1 MKPRIYTPSETDF
14 STNGLGILRDCSYVE
29 ITEEANGKYELE
41 LEYPLGTRFDEYFED
56 DYQIKAKPNDQEDY
70 HIFYID
76 DKDVD
81 TFMDT
86 VTVYAKSRTYRLG
99 RRAVTKVEVDSQ
111 TAQNAMKLIE
121 NGMDKSSDIRLYS
134 DISTT
139 SSTTFEARN
148 VLNCI
153 AGEQG
158 SLLQY
163 WGGEIKRE
171 PFRLSLL
178 KRRGRDNIGTIRY
191 GKDLAGLKIK
201 LDWSGMKTRI
211 IPYVDAQGAEG
222 TSNRIYGNVV
232 NSPLVDKYPDVR
244 TEFVQFTEDQ
254 GVKDLNSLNKVATN
268 YFKSINPGCDKPKI
282 SITIEFDKLTD
293 SEEAKEFARIRNYGL
308 FDTFHVYHKKYD
320 IYLESKVTGI
330 VYDTL
335 NEKTKTL
342 VAGDA
347 QVAFYQQQTNQF
359 QEKLKEYATNSYM
372 SGFTD
377 YVSSMITGGGQAGGH
392 VVLWPKT
399 QPSNILIMDTP
410 DINTA
415 KHVIRLN
422 KNGIAFSKNGW
433 NGPFNSAWTIDSVFN
448 ADFILTGKIIAEVFE
463 TSFNALGD
471 QLKLVAGALQAWNNG
486 KKIME
491 MTKKGMEFWSGNKSI
506 GTIGTEG
513 NPFPELV
520 VGADSDGN
528 PIFADFDGKA
538 LQINL
543 DSNGEAALISSKKG
557 AGIIVGNNDIYL
569 INKKVHIIADTTDVN
584 GKLLLNGREVYPGQG
599 GGPSGNPGD
608 WDGTYPTG
616 ITSSADKFAWQ
627 WWVYLIARGF
637 SKAATAG
644 ILGNIRGEV
653 GPEMNPNTEQVGGPG
668 FGGVQWDG
676 SSYPLVGAPTWNGRE
691 YVQRL
696 MAEAG
701 ITDDYTGTKAQSA
714 LIDWCMYNGQWLGK
728 VSPTSVSGFK
738 SMSDPKA
745 AAYTFEENFERPAT
759 AHPERQGWAQTWY
772 DKFKNLEITRPN
784 SDIVSIAKGWLGW
797 FYYLMVH
804 PSSDLGD
811 LNNPNKSGGTDC
823 SGFVWLVLN
832 KAGYRVPA
840 NMQWY
845 TGSMTSDA
853 RGSRNWLTEIS
864 QSQSRAGDIVIYN
877 LGGGA
882 GSNGHTAILLEP
894 YKGDS
899 TQIIQMGGD
908 SRYSGVNIS
917 TIGYSFG
924 SLLSGDRCL
933 ARAVK

>member
-1 MKPRIYTPSETDF
+1 MKPRIYEPSETDF

-29 ITEEANGKYELE
+29 IIEEANGKYELE

-56 DYQIKAKPNDQEDY
+56 DYQIKAKPNDQEEY

-121 NGMDKSSDIRLYS
+121 NGMDKASDIRLYS

-163 WGGEIKRE
+163 WGGEMKRE
-171 PFRLSLL
+171 PFKLSLL
-178 KRRGRDNIGTIRY
+178 KRRGRDNVGTIRY
-191 GKDLAGLKIK
+191 GKDLMGLKIK

-222 TSNRIYGNVV
+222 TANRIYGNVV
-232 NSPLVDKYPDVR
+232 DSPLVENYSDVR
-244 TEFVQFTEDQ
+244 TEHIQFTEEQ
-254 GVKDLNSLNKVATN
+254 GAKDLNSLNKVAAN

-282 SITIEFDKLTD
+282 SITIEFDKLID

-342 VAGDA
+342 VAGDT

-399 QPSNILIMDTP
+399 QPSNILIMDTA

-433 NGPFNSAWTIDSVFN
+433 NGPFNSAWTIDSIFN
-448 ADFILTGKIIAEVFE
+448 ADFIRTGTIIADVLE
-463 TSFNALGD
+463 TSFNKLGD
-471 QLKLVAGALQAWNNG
+471 QLRIVSGALQIINN
-486 KKIME
+486 KKKVME
-491 MTKKGMEFWSGNKSI
+491 LTKKGMQFLSKSGEI
-506 GTIGTEG
+506 GTIGTTDSAG
-513 NPFPELV
+513 NPFPKAVTPTPIEENALV
-520 VGADSDGN
+520 IRANGS
-528 PIFADFDGKA
+528 GKY
-538 LQINL
+538 I
-543 DSNGEAALISSKKG
+543 LISAVQEKG
-557 AGIIVGNNDIYL
+557 FIMLG
-569 INKKVHIIADTTDVN
+569 N
-584 GKLLLNGREVYPGQG
+584 GKTYHFGDLDIQGKLTINSREVFPGQG
-599 GGPSGNPGD
+599 GGGGEGGSGE
-608 WDGTYPTG
+608 WDGTYPAG

-653 GPEMNPNTEQVGGPG
+653 GPGMNPNTSQVGGPG

-676 SSYPLVGAPTWNGRE
+676 SSYPLIGAPTWDGRE

-696 MAEAG
+696 MAKAG

-714 LIDWCMYNGQWLGK
+714 LIDWCCYNGQWLGR
-728 VSPTSVSGFK
+728 VQPTSVAEFK
-738 SMSDPKA
+738 KITDPA
-745 AAYTFEENFERPAT
+745 QAAYVFEENFERPAA
-759 AHPERQGWAQTWY
+759 AHPERQSWATEWFNR
-772 DKFKNLEITRPN
+772 FKDLTI
-784 SDIVSIAKGWLGW
+784 SKGGGAILDVAKSWLGY
-797 FYYLMVH
+797 FYYIQLH

-811 LNNPNKSGGTDC
+811 FLNPNKSGGTDC

-832 KAGYRVPA
+832 KAGYNVPG

-845 TGSMTSDA
+845 TGSMTADA
-853 RGSRNWLTEIS
+853 RGSKRWLREIS
-864 QSQSRAGDIVIYN
+864 SSEAKAGDIVIVN
-877 LGGGA
+877 QGSGA
-882 GSNGHTAILLEP
+882 GNNGHTAILTED
-894 YKGDS
+894 YHGHQTK
-899 TQIIQMGGD
+899 IIEMGGMN
-908 SRYSGVNIS
+908 SNGV
-917 TIGYSFG
+917 GYGRIDLSFG
-924 SLLSGDRCL
+924 YLLNGGDFCL
-933 ARAVK
+933 ARPIKK

>member
-1 MKPRIYTPSETDF
+1 MKPRIYAPSETDF

-99 RRAVTKVEVDSQ
+99 RRAVTKVGVDSQ

-178 KRRGRDNIGTIRY
+178 KRRGRDNIGAIRY

-342 VAGDA
+342 VAGDT

-448 ADFILTGKIIAEVFE
+448 ADFIRTGTIIADVLE
-463 TSFNALGD
+463 TSFNKLGD
-471 QLKLVAGALQAWNNG
+471 QLRLVSGALQILNN
-486 KKIME
+486 KKKVME
-491 MTKKGMEFWSGNKSI
+491 LTKKGMEFWGADKSI
-506 GTIGTEG
+506 GTIGTTDSAG
-513 NPFPELV
+513 NPFPKAVTPTPIEDNALV
-520 VGADSDGN
+520 IRANG
-528 PIFADFDGKA
+528 DGKY
-538 LQINL
+538 I
-543 DSNGEAALISSKKG
+543 LISAVQEKG
-557 AGIIVGNNDIYL
+557 FAMLG
-569 INKKVHIIADTTDVN
+569 N
-584 GKLLLNGREVYPGQG
+584 GKTYHFGDLDIQGKLTINGRKVFPGQG
-599 GGPSGNPGD
+599 GGGGEGGSGE
-608 WDGTYPTG
+608 WDGTYPSG

-653 GPEMNPNTEQVGGPG
+653 GPGMNPNTAQVGGPG

-676 SSYPLVGAPTWNGRE
+676 SSYPLVGTPTWNGRE

-696 MAEAG
+696 MAKAG

-714 LIDWCMYNGQWLGK
+714 LIDWCCYNGQWLGR
-728 VSPTSVSGFK
+728 VQPTSVADFK
-738 SMSDPKA
+738 KIADPA
-745 AAYTFEENFERPAT
+745 QAAYAFEENFERPAA
-759 AHPERQGWAQTWY
+759 AHPERQNWAKEWFNR
-772 DKFKNLEITRPN
+772 FKDLTI
-784 SDIVSIAKGWLGW
+784 SKGGGAILDVAKNWLGY
-797 FYYLMVH
+797 FYYIQLH

-811 LNNPNKSGGTDC
+811 FLNPNKSGGTDC

-832 KAGYRVPA
+832 KAGYSVPG

-845 TGSMTSDA
+845 TGSMTADA
-853 RGSRNWLTEIS
+853 RGSRRWLREIS
-864 QSQSRAGDIVIYN
+864 SNEAKAGDIVIVN
-877 LGGGA
+877 QGSGA
-882 GSNGHTAILLEP
+882 GNNGHTAILTED
-894 YKGDS
+894 YHGYQTK
-899 TQIIQMGGD
+899 IIEMGGMN
-908 SRYSGVNIS
+908 SNGV
-917 TIGYSFG
+917 GYGRIDLSFG
-924 SLLSGDRCL
+924 YMLNGVDFCL
-933 ARAVK
+933 ARPIKK

>member
-1 MKPRIYTPSETDF
+1 MKPRIYAPSETEF

-99 RRAVTKVEVDSQ
+99 RRAVTKVEIDSQ

-342 VAGDA
+342 VAGDT

-448 ADFILTGKIIAEVFE
+448 ADFIRTGTIIADVLE
-463 TSFNALGD
+463 TSFNKLGD
-471 QLKLVAGALQAWNNG
+471 QLRLVSGALQILNN
-486 KKIME
+486 KKKVME
-491 MTKKGMEFWSGNKSI
+491 LTKKGMEFWGADKSI
-506 GTIGTEG
+506 GTIGTTDSAG
-513 NPFPELV
+513 NPFPKAVTPTPIEDNALV
-520 VGADSDGN
+520 IRANGA
-528 PIFADFDGKA
+528 GKY
-538 LQINL
+538 I
-543 DSNGEAALISSKKG
+543 LISAVQEKG
-557 AGIIVGNNDIYL
+557 FVMLG
-569 INKKVHIIADTTDVN
+569 N
-584 GKLLLNGREVYPGQG
+584 GKTYHFGDLDVQGKLTINGREVFPGQG
-599 GGPSGNPGD
+599 GGPDNPGD
-608 WDGTYPTG
+608 WDGNYPPEVT
-616 ITSSADKFAWQ
+616 TSADKFAWEL
-627 WWVYLIARGF
+627 WVYLLSKGY
-637 SKAATAG
+637 SKASIAG
-644 ILGNIRGEV
+644 ILGNVQGEV
-653 GPEMNPNTEQVGGPG
+653 GLGMNPDTAQVGGPAYG
-668 FGGVQWDG
+668 IVQWDG
-676 SSYPLVGAPTWNGRE
+676 SAYPLVGPATYDGRT
-691 YVQRL
+691 YVTNL
-696 MAEAG
+696 FNAAG
-701 ITDDYTGTKAQSA
+701 ITEKISSMSGQAK
-714 LIDWCMYNGQWLGK
+714 LLDWCMYNGQWLGR

-738 SMSDPKA
+738 TMTDPQA
-745 AAYTFEENFERPAT
+745 AAYTFEENFERPAA
-759 AHPERQGWAQTWY
+759 AHPERQGYAQTWY
-772 DKFKNLEITRPN
+772 DKFKDLEITKPN
-784 SDIVSIAKGWLGW
+784 NDIVSIAKGWLGW
-797 FYYLMVH
+797 FYYVQLH

-811 LNNPNKSGGTDC
+811 LSNPNKSGGTDC

-832 KAGYRVPA
+832 KAGYSVPA

-864 QSQSRAGDIVIYN
+864 DSQSRAGDIVIYN
-877 LGGGA
+877 QGDGA
-882 GSNGHTAILLEP
+882 GNNGHTAILLEA
-894 YKGDS
+894 YKGND
-899 TQIIQMGGD
+899 TQIIEMGGD

-917 TIGYSFG
+917 TIGYAFG
-924 SLLSGDRCL
+924 SLLNGDRCL

>member
-1 MKPRIYTPSETDF
+1 MKPRIYAPSETDF

-121 NGMDKSSDIRLYS
+121 NGMDKSSDILLYS

-139 SSTTFEARN
+139 SSTIFEARN

-308 FDTFHVYHKKYD
+308 FDTFRVYHKKYD
-320 IYLESKVTGI
+320 IYLESKVTGV

-342 VAGDA
+342 VAGDT

-448 ADFILTGKIIAEVFE
+448 ADFIRTGTIIAEVLE
-463 TSFNALGD
+463 TSFNKLGD
-471 QLKLVAGALQAWNNG
+471 QLRLVSGALQILNN
-486 KKIME
+486 KKKVME
-491 MTKKGMEFWSGNKSI
+491 LTKKGMEFWGADKSI
-506 GTIGTEG
+506 GTIGTTDSAG
-513 NPFPELV
+513 NPFPKAVTPTPIEDNALV
-520 VGADSDGN
+520 IRANG
-528 PIFADFDGKA
+528 DGKY
-538 LQINL
+538 I
-543 DSNGEAALISSKKG
+543 LISAVQEKG
-557 AGIIVGNNDIYL
+557 FVMLG
-569 INKKVHIIADTTDVN
+569 N
-584 GKLLLNGREVYPGQG
+584 GKTYHFGDLDIQGKLTINGREVFPGQG
-599 GGPSGNPGD
+599 GGGGEGGSGE
-608 WDGTYPTG
+608 WDGTYPSG

-653 GPEMNPNTEQVGGPG
+653 GSGMNPNTAQVGGPG

-696 MAEAG
+696 MAKAG

-714 LIDWCMYNGQWLGK
+714 LIDWCCYNGQWLGR
-728 VSPTSVSGFK
+728 VQPTSVADFK
-738 SMSDPKA
+738 KIADPA
-745 AAYTFEENFERPAT
+745 QAAYAFEENFERPAV
-759 AHPERQGWAQTWY
+759 AHPERQNWAKEWFNR
-772 DKFKNLEITRPN
+772 FKDLTI
-784 SDIVSIAKGWLGW
+784 SKGGGAILDVAKNWLGY
-797 FYYLMVH
+797 FYYIQLH

-811 LNNPNKSGGTDC
+811 FLNPNKSGGTDC

-832 KAGYRVPA
+832 KAGYNVPG

-845 TGSMTSDA
+845 TGSMTADA
-853 RGSRNWLTEIS
+853 RGSRRWLREIS
-864 QSQSRAGDIVIYN
+864 SNEAKAGDIVIVN
-877 LGGGA
+877 QGSGA
-882 GSNGHTAILLEP
+882 GNNGHTAILTED
-894 YKGDS
+894 YHGYQTK
-899 TQIIQMGGD
+899 IIEMGGMN
-908 SRYSGVNIS
+908 SNGV
-917 TIGYSFG
+917 GYGRIDLSFG
-924 SLLSGDRCL
+924 YLLNGGDFCL
-933 ARAVK
+933 ARPIKK

>member
-1 MKPRIYTPSETDF
+1 MKPRIYAPSETDF

-232 NSPLVDKYPDVR
+232 NSPLVDKYSDVR

-254 GVKDLNSLNKVATN
+254 GVKDLDSLNKVATN

-342 VAGDA
+342 VAGDT

-448 ADFILTGKIIAEVFE
+448 ADFIRTGTIIAEVLE
-463 TSFNALGD
+463 TSFNKLGD
-471 QLKLVAGALQAWNNG
+471 QLRLVSGALQILNN
-486 KKIME
+486 KKKVME
-491 MTKKGMEFWSGNKSI
+491 LTKKGMEFWGADKSI
-506 GTIGTEG
+506 GTIGTTDSAG
-513 NPFPELV
+513 NPFPDAVTPTPIEDNALV
-520 VGADSDGN
+520 IRANGS
-528 PIFADFDGKA
+528 GKY
-538 LQINL
+538 I
-543 DSNGEAALISSKKG
+543 LISALEKTG
-557 AGIIVGNNDIYL
+557 FVMLG
-569 INKKVHIIADTTDVN
+569 N
-584 GKLLLNGREVYPGQG
+584 GKTMHVGDLDIQGKLTLNGREVFPGQG
-599 GGPSGNPGD
+599 GGPSNPGD
-608 WDGTYPTG
+608 WDGNYPPEVT
-616 ITSSADKFAWQ
+616 TSADKFAWEL
-627 WWVYLIARGF
+627 WVFLLSKGY
-637 SKAATAG
+637 SKASIAG
-644 ILGNIRGEV
+644 ILGNVQEEV
-653 GPEMNPNTEQVGGPG
+653 GPNMNPDTAQVGGPAYG
-668 FGGVQWDG
+668 IVQWDG
-676 SSYPLVGAPTWNGRE
+676 SAYPLVGPPTYDGRT
-691 YVQRL
+691 YVTNL
-696 MAEAG
+696 FNAAG
-701 ITDDYTGTKAQSA
+701 IKDAISSMSGQAK
-714 LIDWCMYNGQWLGK
+714 LLDWCMYNGQWLGR
-728 VSPTSVSGFK
+728 VNPTSVSGFK
-738 SMSDPKA
+738 TMSDPKA
-745 AAYTFEENFERPAT
+745 AAYTFEENFERPAA

-772 DKFKNLEITRPN
+772 DKFKDLEVTKPN
-784 SDIVSIAKGWLGW
+784 NDIVSIAKKWLGW

-823 SGFVWLVLN
+823 SGFVWLVFN
-832 KAGYRVPA
+832 KAGYRVPG

-924 SLLSGDRCL
+924 SLLAGDRCL

>member
-1 MKPRIYTPSETDF
+1 MKPRIYAPSETDF

-222 TSNRIYGNVV
+222 TANRIYGNVV
-232 NSPLVDKYPDVR
+232 DSPLVENYPDVR
-244 TEFVQFTEDQ
+244 TEHIQFTEEQ
-254 GVKDLNSLNKVATN
+254 GAKDLNSLNKVAAN

-282 SITIEFDKLTD
+282 SITIEFDKLID

-342 VAGDA
+342 VAGDT

-399 QPSNILIMDTP
+399 QPSNILIMDTA

-448 ADFILTGKIIAEVFE
+448 ADFIRTGTIIADVLE
-463 TSFNALGD
+463 TSFNKLGD
-471 QLKLVAGALQAWNNG
+471 QLRIVSGALQIINN
-486 KKIME
+486 KKKVME
-491 MTKKGMEFWSGNKSI
+491 LTKKGMQFLSKSGEI
-506 GTIGTEG
+506 GTIGTTDSAG
-513 NPFPELV
+513 NPFPKAVTPTPIEENALV
-520 VGADSDGN
+520 IRANGSGKYILISAVQEKGFIMLGNGKTMHIGDLDIQGKLTVNGREITPGGSGGGGGGDGSTYEPKNINQNIIGN
-528 PIFADFDGKA
+528 PNIVAWLKKWTAEYGIGEYIGLAYALIQVENAGTDGTDDIMQSSESA
-538 LQINL
+538 GYPGPGYLT
-543 DSNGEAALISSKKG
+543 GEASVKQGCKHLADVLKSSFAKG
-557 AGIIVGNNDIYL
+557 VDVWGAMQSYNFGTAYVNWLASRGGKN
-569 INKKVHIIADTTDVN
+569 TTDLAEIYSRDVVAPSLGNTTGATYSYVNAVSQADGRTYLYVNGGNFHYAAMIRQYVKVTEGSTGDYAYPIAKPISVTSEFGWRTNPITGEQELHNGIDLVN
-584 GKLLLNGREVYPGQG
+584 GKPNTPIY
-599 GGPSGNPGD
+599 
-608 WDGTYPTG
+608 
-616 ITSSADKFAWQ
+616 
-627 WWVYLIARGF
+627 
-637 SKAATAG
+637 AAAAG
-644 ILGNIRGEV
+644 IVVVAG
-653 GPEMNPNTEQVGGPG
+653 
-668 FGGVQWDG
+668 
-676 SSYPLVGAPTWNGRE
+676 SYPAWYGN
-691 YVQRL
+691 YVVIKH
-696 MAEAG
+696 ADG
-701 ITDDYTGTKAQSA
+701 
-714 LIDWCMYNGQWLGK
+714 
-728 VSPTSVSGFK
+728 
-738 SMSDPKA
+738 
-745 AAYTFEENFERPAT
+745 
-759 AHPERQGWAQTWY
+759 
-772 DKFKNLEITRPN
+772 
-784 SDIVSIAKGWLGW
+784 
-797 FYYLMVH
+797 
-804 PSSDLGD
+804 
-811 LNNPNKSGGTDC
+811 
-823 SGFVWLVLN
+823 
-832 KAGYRVPA
+832 
-840 NMQWY
+840 WY
-845 TGSMTSDA
+845 TGYAHQSVLKVSEGQTVTKGQQIGNMGTTGPSTGEHLHFQFFKNGPWPSSSDF
-853 RGSRNWLTEIS
+853 
-864 QSQSRAGDIVIYN
+864 
-877 LGGGA
+877 
-882 GSNGHTAILLEP
+882 
-894 YKGDS
+894 
-899 TQIIQMGGD
+899 
-908 SRYSGVNIS
+908 VNPR
-917 TIGYSFG
+917 TKMKF
-924 SLLSGDRCL
+924 
-933 ARAVK
+933 

>member
-1 MKPRIYTPSETDF
+1 MKPRIYEPSETDF

-29 ITEEANGKYELE
+29 IIEEANGKYELE

-56 DYQIKAKPNDQEDY
+56 DYQIKAKPNDQEEY

-121 NGMDKSSDIRLYS
+121 NGMDKASDIRLYS

-163 WGGEIKRE
+163 WGGEMKRE
-171 PFRLSLL
+171 PFKLSLL
-178 KRRGRDNIGTIRY
+178 KRRGRDNVGTIRY
-191 GKDLAGLKIK
+191 GKDLMGLKIK

-222 TSNRIYGNVV
+222 TANRIYGNVV
-232 NSPLVDKYPDVR
+232 DSPLVENYSDVR
-244 TEFVQFTEDQ
+244 TEHIQFTEEQ
-254 GVKDLNSLNKVATN
+254 GAKDLNSLNKVAAN

-282 SITIEFDKLTD
+282 SITIEFDKLID

-342 VAGDA
+342 VAGDT

-399 QPSNILIMDTP
+399 QPSNILIMDTA

-433 NGPFNSAWTIDSVFN
+433 NGPFNSAWTIDSIFN
-448 ADFILTGKIIAEVFE
+448 ADFIRTGTIIADVLE
-463 TSFNALGD
+463 TSFNKLGD
-471 QLKLVAGALQAWNNG
+471 QLRIVSGALQIINN
-486 KKIME
+486 KKKVME
-491 MTKKGMEFWSGNKSI
+491 LTKKGMQFLSKSGEI
-506 GTIGTEG
+506 GTIGTTDSAG
-513 NPFPELV
+513 NPFPKAVTPTPIEENALV
-520 VGADSDGN
+520 IRANGS
-528 PIFADFDGKA
+528 GKY
-538 LQINL
+538 I
-543 DSNGEAALISSKKG
+543 LISAVQEKG
-557 AGIIVGNNDIYL
+557 FIMLG
-569 INKKVHIIADTTDVN
+569 N
-584 GKLLLNGREVYPGQG
+584 GKTYHFGDLDIQGKLTINGREVFPGQG
-599 GGPSGNPGD
+599 GGGGEGGSGE
-608 WDGTYPTG
+608 WDGTYPAG

-653 GPEMNPNTEQVGGPG
+653 GPGMNPNTSQVGGPG

-676 SSYPLVGAPTWNGRE
+676 SSYPLIGAPTWDGRE

-696 MAEAG
+696 MAKAG

-714 LIDWCMYNGQWLGK
+714 LIDWCCYNGQWLGR
-728 VSPTSVSGFK
+728 VQPTSVAEFK
-738 SMSDPKA
+738 KITDPA
-745 AAYTFEENFERPAT
+745 QAAYVFEENFERPAA
-759 AHPERQGWAQTWY
+759 AHPERQSWATEWFNR
-772 DKFKNLEITRPN
+772 FKDLTI
-784 SDIVSIAKGWLGW
+784 SKGGGAILDVAKSWLGY
-797 FYYLMVH
+797 FYYIQLH

-811 LNNPNKSGGTDC
+811 FLNPNKSGGTDC

-832 KAGYRVPA
+832 KAGYNVPG

-845 TGSMTSDA
+845 TGSMTADA
-853 RGSRNWLTEIS
+853 RGSKRWLREIS
-864 QSQSRAGDIVIYN
+864 SSEAKAGDIVIVN
-877 LGGGA
+877 QGSGA
-882 GSNGHTAILLEP
+882 GNNGHTAILTED
-894 YKGDS
+894 YHGHQTK
-899 TQIIQMGGD
+899 IIEMGGMN
-908 SRYSGVNIS
+908 SNGV
-917 TIGYSFG
+917 GYGRIDLSFG
-924 SLLSGDRCL
+924 YLLNGGDFCL
-933 ARAVK
+933 ARPIKK

>member
-1 MKPRIYTPSETDF
+1 MKPRIYEPSETDF

-29 ITEEANGKYELE
+29 IIEEANGKYELE

-56 DYQIKAKPNDQEDY
+56 DYQIKAKPNDQEEY

-121 NGMDKSSDIRLYS
+121 NGMDKASDIRLYS

-163 WGGEIKRE
+163 WGGEMKRE
-171 PFRLSLL
+171 PFKLSLL
-178 KRRGRDNIGTIRY
+178 KRRGRDNVGTIRY
-191 GKDLAGLKIK
+191 GKDLMGLKIK

-222 TSNRIYGNVV
+222 TANRIYGNVV
-232 NSPLVDKYPDVR
+232 DSPLVENYPDVR
-244 TEFVQFTEDQ
+244 TEHIQFTEEQ
-254 GVKDLNSLNKVATN
+254 GAKDLNSLNKVAAN

-282 SITIEFDKLTD
+282 SITIEFDKLID

-342 VAGDA
+342 VAGDT

-399 QPSNILIMDTP
+399 QPSNILIMDTA

-448 ADFILTGKIIAEVFE
+448 ADFIRTGTIIADVLE
-463 TSFNALGD
+463 TSFNKLGD
-471 QLKLVAGALQAWNNG
+471 QLRIVSGALQIINN
-486 KKIME
+486 KKKVME
-491 MTKKGMEFWSGNKSI
+491 LTKKGMQFLSKSGEI
-506 GTIGTEG
+506 GTIGTTDSAG
-513 NPFPELV
+513 NPFPKAVTPTPIEENALV
-520 VGADSDGN
+520 IRANGS
-528 PIFADFDGKA
+528 GKY
-538 LQINL
+538 I
-543 DSNGEAALISSKKG
+543 LISAVQEKG
-557 AGIIVGNNDIYL
+557 FIMLG
-569 INKKVHIIADTTDVN
+569 N
-584 GKLLLNGREVYPGQG
+584 GKTYHFGDLDIQGKLTINGREVFPGQG
-599 GGPSGNPGD
+599 GGGGEGGSGE
-608 WDGTYPTG
+608 WDGTYPAG

-653 GPEMNPNTEQVGGPG
+653 GPGMNPNTSQVGGPG

-676 SSYPLVGAPTWNGRE
+676 SSYPLVGAPTWDGRE

-696 MAEAG
+696 MAKAG

-714 LIDWCMYNGQWLGK
+714 LIDWCCYNGQWLGR
-728 VSPTSVSGFK
+728 VQPTSVAEFK
-738 SMSDPKA
+738 KITDPA
-745 AAYTFEENFERPAT
+745 QAAYVFEENFERPAV
-759 AHPERQGWAQTWY
+759 AHPERQGWATEWFNR
-772 DKFKNLEITRPN
+772 FKDLTI
-784 SDIVSIAKGWLGW
+784 SKGGGAILDVAKSWLGY
-797 FYYLMVH
+797 FYYIQLH

-811 LNNPNKSGGTDC
+811 FLNPNKSGGTDC

-832 KAGYRVPA
+832 KAGYAVPS

-845 TGSMTSDA
+845 TGSMTADA
-853 RGSRNWLTEIS
+853 RGSKRWLREIS
-864 QSQSRAGDIVIYN
+864 SSEAKAGDIVIVN
-877 LGGGA
+877 QGSGA
-882 GSNGHTAILLEP
+882 GNNGHTAILTED
-894 YKGDS
+894 YHGHQTK
-899 TQIIQMGGD
+899 IIEMGGMN
-908 SRYSGVNIS
+908 SNGV
-917 TIGYSFG
+917 GYGRIDLSFG
-924 SLLSGDRCL
+924 YLLNGGDFCL
-933 ARAVK
+933 ARPIKK

>member
-1 MKPRIYTPSETDF
+1 MKPRIYEPSETDF

-29 ITEEANGKYELE
+29 IIEEANGKYELE

-56 DYQIKAKPNDQEDY
+56 DYQIKAKPNDQEEY

-121 NGMDKSSDIRLYS
+121 NGMDKASDIRLYS

-163 WGGEIKRE
+163 WGGEMKRE
-171 PFRLSLL
+171 PFKLSLL
-178 KRRGRDNIGTIRY
+178 KRRGRDNVGTIRY
-191 GKDLAGLKIK
+191 GKDLMGLKIK

-222 TSNRIYGNVV
+222 TANRIYGNVV
-232 NSPLVDKYPDVR
+232 DSPLVENYSDVR
-244 TEFVQFTEDQ
+244 TEHIQFTEEQ
-254 GVKDLNSLNKVATN
+254 GAKDLNSLNKVAAN

-282 SITIEFDKLTD
+282 SITIEFDKLID

-342 VAGDA
+342 VAGDT

-399 QPSNILIMDTP
+399 QPSNILIMDTA

-433 NGPFNSAWTIDSVFN
+433 NGPFNSAWTIDSIFN
-448 ADFILTGKIIAEVFE
+448 ADFIRTGTIIADVLE
-463 TSFNALGD
+463 TSFNKLGD
-471 QLKLVAGALQAWNNG
+471 QLRIVSGALQIINN
-486 KKIME
+486 KKKVME
-491 MTKKGMEFWSGNKSI
+491 LTKKGMQFLSKSGEI
-506 GTIGTEG
+506 GTIGTTDSAG
-513 NPFPELV
+513 NPFPKAVTPTPIEENALV
-520 VGADSDGN
+520 IRANGS
-528 PIFADFDGKA
+528 GKY
-538 LQINL
+538 I
-543 DSNGEAALISSKKG
+543 LISAVQEKG
-557 AGIIVGNNDIYL
+557 FIMLG
-569 INKKVHIIADTTDVN
+569 N
-584 GKLLLNGREVYPGQG
+584 GKTYHFGDLDIQGKLTINGREVFPGQG
-599 GGPSGNPGD
+599 GGGGEGGSGE
-608 WDGTYPTG
+608 WDGTYPAG

-653 GPEMNPNTEQVGGPG
+653 GPGMNPNTSQVGGPG

-676 SSYPLVGAPTWNGRE
+676 SSYPLVGAPTWDGRE

-696 MAEAG
+696 MAKAG

-714 LIDWCMYNGQWLGK
+714 LIDWCCYNGQWLGR
-728 VSPTSVSGFK
+728 VQPTSVAEFK
-738 SMSDPKA
+738 KITDPA
-745 AAYTFEENFERPAT
+745 QAAYVFEENFERPAV
-759 AHPERQGWAQTWY
+759 AHPERQGWATEWFNR
-772 DKFKNLEITRPN
+772 FKDLTI
-784 SDIVSIAKGWLGW
+784 SKGGGAILDVAKSWLGY
-797 FYYLMVH
+797 FYYIQLH

-811 LNNPNKSGGTDC
+811 FLNPNKSGGTDC

-832 KAGYRVPA
+832 KAGYAVPS

-845 TGSMTSDA
+845 TGSMTADA
-853 RGSRNWLTEIS
+853 RGSKRWLREIS
-864 QSQSRAGDIVIYN
+864 SSEAKAGDIVIVN
-877 LGGGA
+877 QGSGA
-882 GSNGHTAILLEP
+882 GNNGHTAILTED
-894 YKGDS
+894 YHGHQTK
-899 TQIIQMGGD
+899 IIEMGGMN
-908 SRYSGVNIS
+908 SNGV
-917 TIGYSFG
+917 GYGRIDLSFG
-924 SLLSGDRCL
+924 YLLNGGDFCL
-933 ARAVK
+933 ARPIKK

>member
-1 MKPRIYTPSETDF
+1 MKPRIYEPSETDF

-29 ITEEANGKYELE
+29 IIEEANGKYELE

-56 DYQIKAKPNDQEDY
+56 DYQIKAKPNDQEEY

-121 NGMDKSSDIRLYS
+121 NGMDKVSDIRLYS

-163 WGGEIKRE
+163 WGGEMKRE
-171 PFRLSLL
+171 PFKLSLL
-178 KRRGRDNIGTIRY
+178 KRRGRDNVGTIRY
-191 GKDLAGLKIK
+191 GKDLMGLKIK

-222 TSNRIYGNVV
+222 TANRIYGNVV
-232 NSPLVDKYPDVR
+232 DSPLVENYPDVR
-244 TEFVQFTEDQ
+244 TEHIQFTEEQ
-254 GVKDLNSLNKVATN
+254 GAKDLNSLNKVAAN

-282 SITIEFDKLTD
+282 SITIEFDKLID

-342 VAGDA
+342 VAGDT

-399 QPSNILIMDTP
+399 QPSNILIMDTA

-448 ADFILTGKIIAEVFE
+448 ADFIRTGTIIADVLE
-463 TSFNALGD
+463 TSFNKLGD
-471 QLKLVAGALQAWNNG
+471 QLRIVSGALQIINN
-486 KKIME
+486 KKKVME
-491 MTKKGMEFWSGNKSI
+491 LTKKGMQFLSKSGEI
-506 GTIGTEG
+506 GTIGTTDSAG
-513 NPFPELV
+513 NPFPKAVTPTPIEENALV
-520 VGADSDGN
+520 IRANGS
-528 PIFADFDGKA
+528 GKY
-538 LQINL
+538 I
-543 DSNGEAALISSKKG
+543 LISAVQEKG
-557 AGIIVGNNDIYL
+557 FIMLG
-569 INKKVHIIADTTDVN
+569 N
-584 GKLLLNGREVYPGQG
+584 GKTYHFGDLDIQGKLTINGREVFPGQG
-599 GGPSGNPGD
+599 GGGGEGGSGE
-608 WDGTYPTG
+608 WDGTYPAG

-653 GPEMNPNTEQVGGPG
+653 GPGMNPNTSQVGGPG

-676 SSYPLVGAPTWNGRE
+676 SSYPLVGAPTWDGRE

-696 MAEAG
+696 MAKAG

-714 LIDWCMYNGQWLGK
+714 LIDWCCYNGQWLGR
-728 VSPTSVSGFK
+728 VQPTSVAEFK
-738 SMSDPKA
+738 KITDPA
-745 AAYTFEENFERPAT
+745 QAAYVFEENFERPAA
-759 AHPERQGWAQTWY
+759 AHPERQSWATEWFNR
-772 DKFKNLEITRPN
+772 FKDLTI
-784 SDIVSIAKGWLGW
+784 SKGGGAILDVAKSWLGY
-797 FYYLMVH
+797 FYYIQLH

-811 LNNPNKSGGTDC
+811 FLNPNKSGGTDC

-832 KAGYRVPA
+832 KAGYNVPG

-845 TGSMTSDA
+845 TGSMTADA
-853 RGSRNWLTEIS
+853 RGSKRWLREIS
-864 QSQSRAGDIVIYN
+864 SSEAKAGDIVIVN
-877 LGGGA
+877 QGSGA
-882 GSNGHTAILLEP
+882 GNNGHTAILTED
-894 YKGDS
+894 YHGHQTK
-899 TQIIQMGGD
+899 IIEMGGMN
-908 SRYSGVNIS
+908 SNGV
-917 TIGYSFG
+917 GYGRIDLSFG
-924 SLLSGDRCL
+924 YLLNGGDFCL
-933 ARAVK
+933 ARPIKK